1 MQRMT
6 SKLDDFDQVLYVNK
20 EGKHLTPAEISV
32 GQTRE
37 VLQRLC
43 EYEESGLSPEE
54 IIKLKKSANIK
65 RCQRKC
71 NLINYGYTREDI
83 TKAIK
88 RIKKIKT

>member
-1 MQRMT
+1 MKRLT
-6 SKLDDFDQVLYVNK
+6 IKLERGVVGYKASNK
-20 EGKHLTPAEISV
+20 TLVPAELSV

-54 IIKLKKSANIK
+54 IIKFKKSANIK

>member
-1 MQRMT
+1 MKRLT
-6 SKLDDFDQVLYVNK
+6 IKLGSYIVGYNANNRTLA
-20 EGKHLTPAEISV
+20 PAELSV
-32 GQTRE
+32 DQTRE

-54 IIKLKKSANIK
+54 IIKFKKSANIK

>member
-1 MQRMT
+1 MKRLT
-6 SKLDDFDQVLYVNK
+6 IKLGSYIVGYNANNRTLA
-20 EGKHLTPAEISV
+20 PAELSV

>member
-1 MQRMT
+1 MKRLT
-6 SKLDDFDQVLYVNK
+6 IKLGSCIVGYNANNRTLA
-20 EGKHLTPAEISV
+20 PAELSA

-54 IIKLKKSANIK
+54 IIKFKKSANIK